1 MPDNEQETKNEIQVK
16 NAKKKFLNGWTYEQE
31 KLLAEWAD
39 IAMCYR
45 WLHDRAEKH
54 YKYANYLITI
64 PVIILSTLTGTASV
78 GLSSVV
84 GDNLNAQKYAQLGI
98 GGVSIITG
106 ILSTLGNYLRFA
118 QLQEGNKNAAL
129 TWSKFHRMIRSEL
142 SLHPD
147 RRQDCQDFLKHCRND
162 LDRMLENAPE
172 IHASAIEE
180 FNRKI
185 GSINDFKVP
194 NIIDNLEKTEIFTN
208 DNLRLKQLALETALV
223 INSKKELM
231 RDLEFSEN
239 DIKLYERIEKRLK
252 SLREEEYGD
261 IGKLDLALSS
271 SNSYAVSTSSDSSA
285 TSKPQSPV
293 AEIDEEALDN
303 ELVKQVQKGLSP
315 IKSKESVVIK
325 VNGENTNNKSM
336 FGSFFI
342 KPTKNQVVTSPP
354 KI

>member
-1 MPDNEQETKNEIQVK
+1 MPEVEESKNQIQVK
-16 NAKKKFLNGWTYEQE
+16 NIKKKFLNGWTYEQE

-45 WLHDRAEKH
+45 WLHDRAEKY
-54 YKYANYLITI
+54 YKHLNYLITI

-84 GDNLNAQKYAQLGI
+84 GDNLTAQKYAQLGI

-118 QLQEGNKNAAL
+118 QLQEGNRNAAL
-129 TWSKFHRMIRSEL
+129 NWSKFHRMIRSEL

-172 IHASAIEE
+172 IHVKAIDE
-180 FNRKI
+180 FNSKI
-185 GSINDFKVP
+185 GSIKDIKLP
-194 NIIDNLEKTEIFTN
+194 NVIDNLEKTEIFSN

-231 RDLEFSEN
+231 KDLEFSES
-239 DIKLYERIEKRLK
+239 DIKLYEKIEKRLK
-252 SLREEEYGD
+252 NLREEEYGD
-261 IGKLDLALSS
+261 IGKLDLTLS
-271 SNSYAVSTSSDSSA
+271 STSSLVSSN
-285 TSKPQSPV
+285 TSKIQTPV
-293 AEIDEEALDN
+293 AEINKEALEN
-303 ELVKQVQKGLSP
+303 ELVLQASTGLSSVESNNKITVKVDESKNPQSNNDSFFLKP
-315 IKSKESVVIK
+315 IKNIIGVP
-325 VNGENTNNKSM
+325 G
-336 FGSFFI
+336 G
-342 KPTKNQVVTSPP
+342 

>member
-1 MPDNEQETKNEIQVK
+1 MPEIEPTKNEIQLKV
-16 NAKKKFLNGWTYEQE
+16 AKKKFLNGWTYEQE

-54 YKYANYLITI
+54 YKRANYFITI

-78 GLSSVV
+78 GLSSIV
-84 GDNLNAQKYAQLGI
+84 GDDLTAQKYAQLGI

-129 TWSKFHRMIRSEL
+129 SWSKFHRMIRSEL

-172 IHASAIEE
+172 IHTIAIDE
-180 FNRKI
+180 FNKKI
-185 GSINDFKVP
+185 GSIKDLKVP
-194 NIIDNLEKTEIFTN
+194 NVIDNLEKTEIFTN

-239 DIKLYERIEKRLK
+239 DIRLYERIEKRLK
-252 SLREEEYGD
+252 NLREEEYGD
-261 IGKLDLALSS
+261 IGKIDLVLSTNASVVSS
-271 SNSYAVSTSSDSSA
+271 ST
-285 TSKPQSPV
+285 SPV
-293 AEIDEEALDN
+293 AEINEDNFEE
-303 ELVKQVQKGLSP
+303 ELMIQASKGLSP
-315 IKSKESVVIK
+315 LKSTENIQIK
-325 VNGENTNNKSM
+325 VDNKKIPTSSE
-336 FGSFFI
+336 SFNI
-342 KPTKNQVVTSPP
+342 KPTKNQVVTLNN